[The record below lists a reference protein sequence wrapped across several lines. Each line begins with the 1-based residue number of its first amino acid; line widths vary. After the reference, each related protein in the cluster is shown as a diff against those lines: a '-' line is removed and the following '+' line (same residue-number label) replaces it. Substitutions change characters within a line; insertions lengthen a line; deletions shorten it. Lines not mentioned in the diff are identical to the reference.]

1 MRQIGSCPCHFPDAW
16 LFTYWQLYLLS
27 AVMVGL
33 LPATSSWSQQE
44 ALNRCGRHRHGASLR
59 GTRYPCFHPWN
70 CYNPCLVK
78 ALPPGCLIVQRLI
91 YLLPVVSRDCR
102 MNAKIQTENIKHR
115 LIIGLRIRDWD
126 SPTSGGCNDSGS
138 AKN

>member
-70 CYNPCLVK
+70 CYNPCLVFVNK
-78 ALPPGCLIVQRLI
+78 AFGAWLFDCTNTQLSTFCCLTRLPNECKNSDRKYQASV
-91 YLLPVVSRDCR
+91 
-102 MNAKIQTENIKHR
+102 NHWFTHT
-115 LIIGLRIRDWD
+115 GL
-126 SPTSGGCNDSGS
+126 G
-138 AKN
+138 